1 MKTAGSENP
10 NRWATVSGNRAHG
23 ATGQEQILLNQVGC
37 EERKIPPKG
46 VIFFLTSTFIEQI
59 RSWRVDRGIAF
70 GNRRFP
76 CRFRLLRLKPMS
88 FSKAHSRHR
97 KLLGGLLLLAS
108 VIGFG
113 VALCL
118 GCGPVSP

>member
-1 MKTAGSENP
+1 MPIGVPTALPDSC
-10 NRWATVSGNRAHG
+10 AVSR
-23 ATGQEQILLNQVGC
+23 
-37 EERKIPPKG
+37 
-46 VIFFLTSTFIEQI
+46 QI

-118 GCGPVSP
+118 GCGPVSRSSGNRYVLIEHVTLIDSTGAPAKDNVSVLLEG